1 MKFRSKSWK
10 RISIRSSTPFFS
22 TLESEF
28 LVLARGAGFVAY
40 PSFES
45 AYEALKQ
52 GSNGFRELDPRR
64 VLDIALETPL
74 VLVVLRTMLGFTPS
88 EWAYVASQ
96 QSDTSVSQ
104 GYARHL
110 DRRIRMDVEKP
121 LQSGNNRITTLV
133 RSACVLLRSG
143 APDVEPDLIHRL
155 DKADTGDGLTS
166 LRHLSTI
173 GVPYPMLLYERLL
186 GRPFAG
192 HRDSVSELIGGGL
205 ETAIESQLAE
215 YGVSFRKTKRAETI
229 PGFDQV
235 PDFIVPDEFAPRTVI
250 EAKLTEDD
258 GTARDKV
265 TRVQHLDALSRQG
278 QEAGIRKFEV
288 IACIAGRGFGVRRE
302 DMKKLLLATD
312 GKVFTLKTLDRLVPC
327 TNLSIYSSASKASG

>member
-1 MKFRSKSWK
+1 MTTF
-10 RISIRSSTPFFS
+10 PFEVPLEQLEADLDTFVDAVFS

-52 GSNGFRELDPRR
+52 GTDGFRELDPKRI
-64 VLDIALETPL
+64 LDIAAQTPL

-88 EWAYVASQ
+88 EWAYVASEE
-96 QSDTSVSQ
+96 SGTKVSQ
-104 GYARHL
+104 GYARSL
-110 DRRIRMDVEKP
+110 DRRIRLDVDKP
-121 LQSGNNRITTLV
+121 VRGGNDRTTALV
-133 RSACVLLRSG
+133 RSACDLLRAG
-143 APDVEPDLIHRL
+143 APDVAPDHIHRL
-155 DKADTGDGLTS
+155 DKADTTGGTAS
-166 LRHLSTI
+166 LRHLSRM
-173 GVPYPMLLYERLL
+173 GAPYPMLLYERLL

-192 HRDSVSELIGGGL
+192 HRDSVSDLIGGGL
-205 ETAIESQLAE
+205 EAAIEDQLTAH
-215 YGVSFRKTKRAETI
+215 GVSFRKTRRAETI
-229 PGFDQV
+229 PGFDQT

-258 GTARDKV
+258 GTARDKI

-312 GKVFTLKTLDRLVPC
+312 GKVFTWKTLDRLVPC
-327 TNLSIYSSASKASG
+327 TNLSDYRST